1 MIESAKIHTF
11 YNSFNQYKQAVYAFY
26 TKHDRLPGDF
36 NLDGQIGYRSG
47 ESIKAEYFKF
57 PYDGTDTANNHYLP
71 NTCSAPFV
79 ELYTEGISNFEPIG
93 QSSNADT
100 DSGVACRNTA
110 KNGGLPFSSSFTANF
125 FSIAANYPYSFS
137 QDISAEKTF
146 IFLQSYDDTQAV
158 KASQTKNIDL
168 KLDDG
173 IMRTGR
179 IRAYC
184 RADQTA
190 TTGSYENAMKYE
202 KAGGMSGKCAQI
214 IYYY

>member
-1 MIESAKIHTF
+1 MIESAKLRNLINHF
-11 YNSFNQYKQAVYAFY
+11 QDIEKQIYYAFRVAR
-26 TKHDRLPGDF
+26 DRLPGDL
-36 NLDGQIGYRSG
+36 NNDDILDNQINS
-47 ESIKAEYFKF
+47 SIIYNNTDFKF

-93 QSSNADT
+93 QSSNTDT

-184 RADQTA
+184 IWSST
-190 TTGSYENAMKYE
+190 SWF
-202 KAGGMSGKCAQI
+202 I
-214 IYYY
+214 